1 METRKEMPPKDGP
14 GPRGVPD
21 CYYTSRVLDSTAR
34 YVRFV
39 RKLRA
44 LEEEQRKG
52 NETKHKEL
60 TDKHSK
66 CVHVLPCIVKLR
78 AKECE
83 EVQLYQMKEK
93 AARLARHAAE
103 AKLIGDTWDSLAG
116 QGLAAQLA
124 KEELRK
130 RKELKQRLAEQD
142 DYHRQLFGQLQQL
155 AAHKDV
161 LMTNK
166 PVSSNVPPGL
176 FSCRKVIITLPM
188 TLRLIGGD
196 SLFFLKRSIKACRLL
211 NELQLF
217 RSTSK
222 QHSKMYSKAFLVLA
236 LAAVALGHDIIEG
249 SNNTDAKEVFH
260 DHFEAS
266 PAIWKQ
272 TKDLFINASENEVI
286 SKIIITDLRPDK
298 DGDAQ
303 ITAGGVGQN
312 NVTITL
318 KSPTILRGYD
328 FLVSVFS
335 VCCQNVT
342 VHENNSNSQ
351 FPDNVGG
358 ENQEIPDEKV
368 HTEIPRDVATGK
380 TDVFTES
387 GLATV
392 TGKPVQVSDKST
404 EVTDTT
410 ATLSGDIT
418 TPKTKEFREPDSTEA
433 LGNVPEEIPVHVQ
446 EQEPKNVQPFQ
457 IRFNPP
463 RTSTTKRY

>member
-1 METRKEMPPKDGP
+1 
-14 GPRGVPD
+14 
-21 CYYTSRVLDSTAR
+21 
-34 YVRFV
+34 
-39 RKLRA
+39 
-44 LEEEQRKG
+44 
-52 NETKHKEL
+52 
-60 TDKHSK
+60 
-66 CVHVLPCIVKLR
+66 
-78 AKECE
+78 
-83 EVQLYQMKEK
+83 
-93 AARLARHAAE
+93 
-103 AKLIGDTWDSLAG
+103 
-116 QGLAAQLA
+116 
-124 KEELRK
+124 
-130 RKELKQRLAEQD
+130 
-142 DYHRQLFGQLQQL
+142 
-155 AAHKDV
+155 
-161 LMTNK
+161 
-166 PVSSNVPPGL
+166 
-176 FSCRKVIITLPM
+176 
-188 TLRLIGGD
+188 
-196 SLFFLKRSIKACRLL
+196 
-211 NELQLF
+211 
-217 RSTSK
+217 
-222 QHSKMYSKAFLVLA
+222 MYSKAFLVLA